1 MPPGGGLL
9 DSTTVVLPRLKHIH
23 EKNSPETTLQKHLVV
38 SGVVLGLGHRVPGLE
53 TDLKPGFG

>member
-1 MPPGGGLL
+1 MPPGGGFL
-9 DSTTVVLPRLKHIH
+9 DFTTVVLPG
-23 EKNSPETTLQKHLVV
+23 LVV

>member
-9 DSTTVVLPRLKHIH
+9 DSTTVVLPRLKHNCVKEIL
-23 EKNSPETTLQKHLVV
+23 ERQRQKHLVV

>member
-9 DSTTVVLPRLKHIH
+9 DSTTVVLPR
-23 EKNSPETTLQKHLVV
+23 LVV

-53 TDLKPGFG
+53 TDLL